1 MEQQLIDNVHDA
13 IAAWIKSSDDNFDEM
28 IDFYKIGRNNWALF
42 IGHLCLEKLL
52 KAYHIKIHH
61 KHTVNL
67 HNLIR
72 IAELTDIELT
82 KEQKADL
89 AMITTFNISARY
101 DDYKQNFYKKCTPE
115 FTEIWIEKIKS
126 YRLWIKELIKS

>member
-1 MEQQLIDNVHDA
+1 MEQHLIDNVHNA

-28 IDFYKIGRNNWALF
+28 LDFYKIRRNNWALF
-42 IGHLCLEKLL
+42 IGHLCIEKLL

-61 KHTVNL
+61 KHALNL

-72 IAELTDIELT
+72 IAELTNIELT
-82 KEQKADL
+82 KEQKADF

-101 DDYKQNFYKKCTPE
+101 DDFKQNFYKKCTPE

-126 YRLWIKELIKS
+126 YRLWIKELLKL

>member
-1 MEQQLIDNVHDA
+1 MEQQLIDNVDNA
-13 IAAWIKSSDDNFDEM
+13 IKTWIKSSDDNFDEM
-28 IDFYKIGRNNWALF
+28 LDFYKIERNNWALF
-42 IGHLCLEKLL
+42 IGHLCIEKLL

-61 KHTVNL
+61 KHSMNL

-72 IAELTDIELT
+72 IAELTNLVLT
-82 KEQKADL
+82 KEQKEDF

-115 FTEIWIEKIKS
+115 FTNIWIEKIKS
-126 YRLWIKELIKS
+126 YRLWIRELIK

>member
-1 MEQQLIDNVHDA
+1 MEPLLIENINNA
-13 IAAWIKSSDDNFDEM
+13 INAWVKSSDENFDEM
-28 IDFYKIGRNNWALF
+28 QDFFRIGRNNWALF

-52 KAYHIKIHH
+52 KAYHIKVHQ
-61 KHTVNL
+61 KHSMNL

-72 IAELTDIELT
+72 IAELSELNLT
-82 KEQKADL
+82 KEQKSDF

-115 FTEIWIEKIKS
+115 FTVVWINKITL
-126 YRLWIKELIKS
+126 YRSWIRELLN